1 MKEFLE
7 GISLLP
13 LALTFG
19 AYQIGLF
26 CRKKWNHPI
35 VNPLLIAVI
44 LIIAFLLIT
53 GVSNEV
59 YQEGTK
65 GISWLLT
72 PVTVCLAVPLYEQV
86 KQLKKNLPAILAG
99 VAAGAVAENG
109 VYGHVAAPQYVVIGR
124 AQALHVL
131 RGRLRRV
138 PAGGRNGSIAVGR
151 GRRVG
156 TLRGRIGAAGHGVR
170 RARVCS
176 RIRAC
181 GRTGV
186 CPRVGRRARVRAA
199 LIRTADRV
207 GRGRGVP
214 FAGHVGNARYAL
226 YARCV
231 SAVYAARGQIGV
243 YPVRAL
249 RNGR

>member
-44 LIIAFLLIT
+44 LIITFLLAT

-86 KQLKKNLPAILAG
+86 RQLKKNLPAILAG
-99 VAAGAVAENG
+99 VAAGAVTSLFFVLGLCLLLHTDREITVSLLPKSATSAMSMVLSEN
-109 VYGHVAAPQYVVIGR
+109 
-124 AQALHVL
+124 
-131 RGRLRRV
+131 
-138 PAGGRNGSIAVGR
+138 AGGIGTLTAAVSILSGVQGALMGTGLCKLLRITDPIAQGVAFGTASHV
-151 GRRVG
+151 VG
-156 TLRGRIGAAGHGVR
+156 TSKATELGAVQGAVSSLSLAVSGILTAVFMPL
-170 RARVCS
+170 VML
-176 RIRAC
+176 
-181 GRTGV
+181 
-186 CPRVGRRARVRAA
+186 
-199 LIRTADRV
+199 LI
-207 GRGRGVP
+207 
-214 FAGHVGNARYAL
+214 
-226 YARCV
+226 
-231 SAVYAARGQIGV
+231 
-243 YPVRAL
+243 
-249 RNGR
+249 